1 MRVLVNFLSF
11 PVEGNNGECVSPLTQ
26 SEMGNWKRIK
36 SIGLHFK
43 GEGNGLAAR
52 SSQRPEVVMQGDEG
66 TC

>member
-1 MRVLVNFLSF
+1 MENVCFAA
-11 PVEGNNGECVSPLTQ
+11 LTQ
-26 SEMGNWKRIK
+26 SEMGNWKGIK